1 MLLPIHHSRLFRHF
15 SKPLFVNFFKTP
27 SFFFTNPSFSV
38 AAALKFDGDG
48 VKIETFSHP
57 SDDTICGLMSSLS
70 FFGPRRFL
78 GDNKFK
84 DVILSLNSAQVGRIV
99 DLLMIQNPGC
109 AVEFFYL
116 LKNKYGFR
124 VSKRCVFGVFHVLA
138 GTRRLRELRKL
149 MNELVRDEGECVVM
163 IILCKLCSCLS
174 FRKCGCYYFSCKVKC
189 GLFRFGWNAI

>member
-1 MLLPIHHSRLFRHF
+1 MLLAIHHSRLFRHI
-15 SKPLFVNFFKTP
+15 SKPLLLNFFKNP

-48 VKIETFSHP
+48 ADGEKIETFSHP
-57 SDDTICGLMSSLS
+57 SDDTIYGLMSSLN
-70 FFGPRRFL
+70 FFGARRFL

-84 DVILSLNSAQVGRIV
+84 DVILSLDSAQVDRIV
-99 DLLMIQNPGC
+99 DYLIIRNPGC

-124 VSKRCVFGVFHVLA
+124 VSKRCLFGVFHVLA
-138 GTRRLRELRKL
+138 GMRRLRELRKL

-163 IILCKLCSCLS
+163 IILCKSCSCLS
-174 FRKCGCYYFSCKVKC
+174 FQKSVCYCFCCKVKC
-189 GLFRFGWNAI
+189 G